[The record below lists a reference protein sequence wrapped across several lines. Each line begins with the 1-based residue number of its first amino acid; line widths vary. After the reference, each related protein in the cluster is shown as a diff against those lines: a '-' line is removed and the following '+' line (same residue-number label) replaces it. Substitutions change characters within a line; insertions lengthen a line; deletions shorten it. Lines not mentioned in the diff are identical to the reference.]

1 MDAVLVIWWTTLVV
15 AAVVVLPTV
24 WYLLHR
30 LLRAARA
37 IERYAADT
45 LAAGA
50 GIAQHTAAVSA
61 LETTGAV
68 VRQLL
73 TGASAIATSAAAI
86 EQALGRQRL
95 EGGRR

>member
-1 MDAVLVIWWTTLVV
+1 MGAVLVIWWITLVV

-30 LLRAARA
+30 VLRAARA

-50 GIAQHTAAVSA
+50 GIARNTAAVSA
-61 LETTGAV
+61 LQTTIAVATQMLAGAD
-68 VRQLL
+68 
-73 TGASAIATSAAAI
+73 AIARSAGAI